1 MSEKT
6 PIIQSEGPEFE
17 VMCRA
22 ARVRFDAVQADRI
35 SALVDEGLDWRVF
48 LSNLERHYVAPLVYR
63 NLASIP
69 ALKIPPKVLET
80 MRVRSLITA
89 WKSLQFA
96 TELARLSRRLEANSI
111 QVIHYKGAVA
121 AQQYYSALT
130 LRNFH
135 DLDFLVR
142 RADLVAL
149 IKVLESEGYHNS
161 EDFTPAQF
169 AHFVT
174 EFKEFMFNKAEFAI
188 EPHWSIAGRRY
199 PFETDYEGFWHRAR
213 MLSVEGEA
221 LRVLGAE
228 DALLVLCLVGAK
240 GRWQRLQMV
249 CDVAECLR
257 SSPDLDWSTVQ
268 AMARATGTV
277 LILQLGLRLAA
288 ELAGTELPATAHR
301 DILKSS
307 AVDRLARDVVMSMT
321 RSHGARRFLP
331 DSPSVFSPLLFRQ
344 RERIQDRWSYL
355 WRTITTP
362 SVAHLERIP
371 LPKVLFP
378 LYRVIV
384 PLHDYVAFPA
394 ISFIRSLARYAT
406 IR

>member
-1 MSEKT
+1 MSVKDALVR
-6 PIIQSEGPEFE
+6 SEGPEFE
-17 VMCRA
+17 IMCLA
-22 ARVRFDAVQADRI
+22 ARVRFDAVQSERI
-35 SALVDEGLDWRVF
+35 NVLADEGLDWRVF
-48 LSNLERHYVAPLVYR
+48 LSSLERHYVAPLVYR
-63 NLASIP
+63 NLASIE
-69 ALKIPPKVLET
+69 ALKIPPKVLDT
-80 MRVRSLITA
+80 IRVRSLITA

-96 TELARLSRRLEANSI
+96 TELARLSQRLEANSI
-111 QVIHYKGAVA
+111 QVIHYKGAVT
-121 AQQYYSALT
+121 AQQYYSAVT

-149 IKVLESEGYHNS
+149 IKVLESEGYRNS

-199 PFETDYEGFWHRAR
+199 PFETDYEGFWQRAR
-213 MLSVEGEA
+213 MLSFNGEA
-221 LRVLGAE
+221 LRVLGTE

-257 SSPDLDWSTVQ
+257 SSPDLDWSIVQ

-277 LILQLGLRLAA
+277 RILHLGLRLAA
-288 ELAGTELPATAHR
+288 ELAGAALPESLNR
-301 DILKSS
+301 DILNSS
-307 AVDRLARDVVMSMT
+307 AIDRLARDVVVSMT
-321 RSHGARRFLP
+321 RSRDARHFLP

-344 RERIQDRWSYL
+344 RERLKDRWRYL

-362 SVAHLERIP
+362 SVVHMERVP

-378 LYRVIV
+378 FYRIIV

-394 ISFIRSLARYAT
+394 IRFIRSLAHYAT
-406 IR
+406 IG